1 MRILVAPDS
10 FKGSLKSTE
19 VALLIKKG
27 LQRVDESWLIVERPL
42 ADGGEGTVEVLVQ
55 GTKGKMIE
63 KEVTGPRGEK
73 VKAHI
78 GVVSNGEVAVL
89 EMAEVAGLTLLLPE
103 ERNPRFT
110 TTYGVGE
117 LIKEAVNLGFCRI
130 ILGIGGSAT
139 NDGGMGALRA
149 LGVKFFDREGRELRG
164 IGDDLINL
172 ARIDSQHLFE
182 KPEGV
187 ELIIACDVKNPLYGE
202 EGAAYVYGPQK
213 GANPEEVEMLDRG
226 LRNYA
231 RLVKEH
237 TGIEIDHL
245 PGAGAAGGIGAGL
258 YAFWGAEFVSGIQ
271 LVMDILGVEEE
282 IKKADLVISGEGK
295 VDKQSLYGKV
305 VSGVREKCD
314 RWHKPLIL
322 VGGKITEE
330 AFSLWEDKVLA
341 LFSITNGP
349 MSEEEAFKKAPFL
362 LEHLSFNL
370 GRVWKGGAMY
380 V

>member
-19 VALLIKKG
+19 VTSLIKKG

-42 ADGGEGTVEVLVQ
+42 ADGGEGTIEVLVQ
-55 GTKGKMIE
+55 GTGGKMIE

-78 GVVSNGEVAVL
+78 GVVSDGEVAVL
-89 EMAEVAGLTLLLPE
+89 EMAEVAGLTLLPPE

-117 LIKEAVNLGFCRI
+117 LIKEAVNLGFRRI

-149 LGVKFFDREGRELRG
+149 LGVKFFDQEGKELKG

-172 ARIDSQHLFE
+172 VRIDSQHLFK

-237 TGIEIDHL
+237 TGIEIDYL

-258 YAFWGAEFVSGIQ
+258 YAFWGAEFTSGIQ

-305 VSGVREKCD
+305 VSGVKEKCE
-314 RWHKPLIL
+314 RWEKPLLL

-330 AFSLWEDKVLA
+330 AFTLWEDKVLA
-341 LFSITNGP
+341 LFSLSNGP

-370 GRVWKGGAMY
+370 GRVWKGGRM
-380 V
+380 